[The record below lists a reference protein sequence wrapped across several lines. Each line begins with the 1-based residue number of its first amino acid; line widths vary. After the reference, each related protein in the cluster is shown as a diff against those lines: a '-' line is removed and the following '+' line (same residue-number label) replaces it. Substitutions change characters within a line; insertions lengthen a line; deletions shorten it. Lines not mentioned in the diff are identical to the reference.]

1 MANILQRNEIPVEL
15 TWDVTSIFKDDQAW
29 TVEFQTVNALLKDYQ
44 VSVSNMMKTSKAL
57 LEALRFDETVARR
70 VLTLYTYSHLNA
82 DTDTTNTNY
91 QALSANIMTLY
102 TNYATIASAMIPSI
116 LKTDKTVIETFMQ
129 EEPALTLYKTYFDR
143 IFEEKEHV
151 LDQKSEEL
159 LAEASEIFYA
169 PGKIASTLS
178 NADLRYPSMKDEEGQ
193 EVALTNGLYAKF
205 LESTNRAIRKEA
217 FDKIYQAYDGIKN
230 TLASTLSTNIKYAN
244 YNAKIR
250 NYRSS
255 RHAALSSNHVDEK
268 VYDTLLNVINDHVHL
283 LHQYVDLRAKKLQ
296 LDKLTAYDMYV
307 SIVENV
313 KIEYTMEQAKEITL
327 NALAPLG
334 REYVSILEEAFQQR
348 WIDWLENEGKRSG
361 AYSSGGYDTN
371 PYILMNWQDSIDNL
385 YTLVHELG
393 HSVHSYYSRKHQ
405 PFIYSDYPIFL
416 AEIASTTNEN
426 LLTAYLLKTETD
438 PKVIAYIINHYLD
451 GFKGTVFRQTQ
462 FAEFEY
468 QLHTDLKNGVALT
481 HEYLSNTYKAINE
494 KYYGPNMDSNNQI
507 QLEWARIPHFYSNFY
522 VFQYATGFAAA
533 STLAKRILNGKQEDI
548 DAYINFLKAG
558 CSDTPINIMKKAGV
572 DMTSDEYLKEALS
585 VFKDRLEEL
594 TQLIK

>member
-29 TVEFQTVNALLKDYQ
+29 TVEFQAVHALLKDYQ
-44 VSVSNMMKTSKAL
+44 AAISNMMETSKTL
-57 LEALRFDETVARR
+57 LEALRFDEAVARR

-143 IFEEKEHV
+143 IFEEKEHI

-268 VYDTLLNVINDHVHL
+268 VYDTLLKVINDHVHL

-468 QLHTDLKNGVALT
+468 QLHTDLKNGIALT

-533 STLAKRILNGKQEDI
+533 STLAKRILNGRQEDI

-594 TQLIK
+594 TQLLK

>member
-481 HEYLSNTYKAINE
+481 HEYLSNTYKSINE

>member
-594 TQLIK
+594 TQLIQ